1 MLPLL
6 VYFSLTIVIH
16 VYPLVSLLVL
26 TLFDG
31 TDVVAA
37 ITVVFVVMV
46 FAAVAIL
53 TLLFT
58 FLTTL

>member
-31 TDVVAA
+31 TDVVAT